1 MSARLQLLGMD
12 GAALEKLVVDELG
25 ESRFRAKQI
34 AQWLARGAEISAV
47 SYTHLDVYKRPGRKC
62 AGRRWR

>member
-34 AQWLARGAEISAV
+34 AQWLARGAETTEGDGGVISAP
-47 SYTHLDVYKRPGRKC
+47 TDVVDVD
-62 AGRRWR
+62 

>member
-12 GAALEKLVVDELG
+12 GAALDKLVVDELG

-34 AQWLARGAEISAV
+34 AQSARARRGDFGDDEPLREAA
-47 SYTHLDVYKRPGRKC
+47 RA
-62 AGRRWR
+62 AG